1 MFAWIF
7 GSIFVVVFVGG
18 IVGLSYFAES
28 STLGR
33 QLRLATMLKVSEVKE
48 GQYVRLVGRARCE
61 MPLTAPYTHRP
72 CVAYRAEVLERT
84 TDGVNYLP
92 VAIDEN
98 DVDFEFEDET
108 GSILVIVENASYY
121 ISQDARSEQKDFKK
135 KYRDADQDILR
146 ILREHG
152 TKKQGRFLG
161 WEGVL
166 EVGEEFALCGTAV
179 LEPDPRPGSAQ
190 PGRLAQTRL
199 VLRAKPGKPMVI
211 SDEYLLV
218 SGEKR
223 KQNKRIE
230 SHQAS
235 VDDDETVSASVS

>member
-1 MFAWIF
+1 MFAWVF
-7 GSIFVVVFVGG
+7 GSIFAIVFVGG
-18 IVGLSYFAES
+18 IVGLSYVSES
-28 STLGR
+28 STLAR
-33 QLRLATMLKVSEVKE
+33 QLRQATMLKVAEIE
-48 GQYVRLVGRARCE
+48 DGQYVRLVGRARCE
-61 MPLTAPYTHRP
+61 TPLTAPYTHRS
-72 CVAYRAEVLERT
+72 CVAYRAEVLEKT

-92 VAIDEN
+92 AAVEEN

-121 ISQDARSEQKDFKK
+121 IFKDARSEEKNFKK

-146 ILREHG
+146 ILRERG

-179 LEPDPRPGSAQ
+179 LEPDPRPATAQ

-199 VLRAKPGKPMVI
+199 VLRAMPGKPMVI

-223 KQNKRIE
+223 QHKKRIE
-230 SHQAS
+230 SHKAS
-235 VDDDETVSASVS
+235 VDDHETVSA